1 MATTYAEAVETSTQ
15 ENNATST
22 QENNATNVKNIR
34 LQKRF
39 ILYKITP
46 RNISTNEVIEDIANS
61 LKVDAPTAI
70 FGVHRDTRFKCRFTV
85 IFKDSKFIQQIR
97 QNGMKIGDTII
108 KPKNINAT
116 RGYLPNLPMYALEGE
131 IKELLAKHGKILY
144 LKARTR
150 NDGIRIGGWV
160 FRIDLKTEMPNNIL
174 YDNENF
180 AVLYDEKPK
189 IPPPPTQ
196 DDLPNIE
203 TPTQQEQTYV
213 TSEKPVQQ
221 AQLYVTSETPTQQE
235 QIYITSE
242 LPVQQE
248 QIYVTNDTPIQQE

>member
-1 MATTYAEAVETSTQ
+1 METTYAEAVETSTQ
-15 ENNATST
+15 EHNATST
-22 QENNATNVKNIR
+22 QEYNVKNIR

-46 RNISTNEVIEDIANS
+46 SNITTNKVIEDIANS

-85 IFKDSKFIQQIR
+85 IFKDSKFIQHIR
-97 QNGMKIGDTII
+97 QNGMKVGDTII
-108 KPKNINAT
+108 KPKNSNAT

-131 IKELLAKHGKILY
+131 VKELLAKHGEILY

-150 NDGIRIGGWV
+150 TDGIRIGGWV

-180 AVLYDEKPK
+180 AVLYEEKPK
-189 IPPPPTQ
+189 IPPTPSTK

-203 TPTQQEQTYV
+203 TPTQQEQIYV

-221 AQLYVTSETPTQQE
+221 E
-235 QIYITSE
+235 QIYLSGETFVGE
-242 LPVQQE
+242 K
-248 QIYVTNDTPIQQE
+248 